1 MNFNTT
7 SSNKIKTIEI
17 NNVMKTMLQ
26 HAILYYT
33 VLVKIIDTI
42 GYDLIVTIS
51 YFYEQFSSLISKINN
66 FQSTY
71 N

>member
-17 NNVMKTMLQ
+17 SNVIKTMLQ

>member
-17 NNVMKTMLQ
+17 SNVIKTMLQ

-42 GYDLIVTIS
+42 DYDLIVIIS
-51 YFYEQFSSLISKINN
+51 YFYEQFSSLISRINN
-66 FQSTY
+66 FRST
-71 N
+71 